1 MYKILVPKAVS
12 DEPIECDDYNLEEK
26 GVTFKVNERIGFIP
40 FGNFGAIL
48 PVVEQAEPGANT
60 IKL

>member
-12 DEPIECDDYNLEEK
+12 EEPIECDSWNIIDK
-26 GVTFKVNERIGFIP
+26 GVEFISGEQSGFIP

-48 PVVEQAEPGANT
+48 PVVEESEPGANT